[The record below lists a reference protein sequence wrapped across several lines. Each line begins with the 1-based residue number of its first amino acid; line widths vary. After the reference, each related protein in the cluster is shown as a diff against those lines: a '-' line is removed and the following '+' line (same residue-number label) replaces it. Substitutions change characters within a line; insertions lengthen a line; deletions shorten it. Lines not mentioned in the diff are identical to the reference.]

1 MAALCFGARAVGQ
14 GNRILLGAIMP
25 TMAAEL
31 GLSTVDKGKLLGA
44 FASGYALTQVLG
56 GAAAD
61 RVGSKYI
68 MLVALLAVSLGSIAA
83 AALGASDSIEALW
96 LVYFVMGLL
105 EGPSYPA
112 TGSMLGQWFPK
123 TEKARAASAADTG
136 GSIGGLLA
144 LGAGPVLAASFGWRA
159 ALLVFGG
166 ASLAFCGLWL
176 AACSDRP
183 ASCGWISAQ
192 EIAYLRDSGVVAPAA
207 SKAKAE
213 PARAFPYRLFG
224 RAPVLAVCYAHVI
237 FNFARYILYGWM
249 PTFYIEV
256 LGVSPTTAGACMTC
270 LQLSDAFT
278 KLLVG
283 SAADRAIASGRL
295 SVLDVRKLLS
305 CSGFAGFA
313 AALLA
318 CSFLRDWRLVTAAL
332 VVGKGFASLHAPGF
346 KTNVSSAPPCLPLV
360 PHSSELAAADGQ
372 YLDLTTRDVGS
383 LIGVGNSAAT
393 VSSMLAPMLAG
404 FVVEEAGWGAMFQMS
419 AGVTISGALVFGAF
433 ASASSLDDKGE

>member
-1 MAALCFGARAVGQ
+1 MERLRSTDMPTRRRVSASPARRAKAGASASPAGKETVASPQPAGTARWWMAALCFGARAVGQ

-31 GLSTVDKGKLLGA
+31 GFSTVDKGKLLGA

-166 ASLAFCGLWL
+166 ASLAICGLWL

-192 EIAYLRDSGVVAPAA
+192 EMDYLRDSGVVAPAA

-213 PARAFPYRLFG
+213 PARAFPKTLFK

-249 PTFYIEV
+249 PTFY
-256 LGVSPTTAGACMTC
+256 VS
-270 LQLSDAFT
+270 
-278 KLLVG
+278 
-283 SAADRAIASGRL
+283 
-295 SVLDVRKLLS
+295 
-305 CSGFAGFA
+305 A
-313 AALLA
+313 AALFSA
-318 CSFLRDWRLVTAAL
+318 SLRKVLERCCLHTDRGARGEPDHGGCVHDVPPAVRRLHQAAGGLGRRPRHRLRQAVRAGRAQAAL
-332 VVGKGFASLHAPGF
+332 VQRLRGLCGGTARMQ
-346 KTNVSSAPPCLPLV
+346 LPAR
-360 PHSSELAAADGQ
+360 LAARDGGARGRQ
-372 YLDLTTRDVGS
+372 RIRFSPRARLQNECELGTG
-383 LIGVGNSAAT
+383 LPSACPA
-393 VSSMLAPMLAG
+393 
-404 FVVEEAGWGAMFQMS
+404 FV
-419 AGVTISGALVFGAF
+419 
-433 ASASSLDDKGE
+433 